1 MVLFIGGIY
10 NQPMTFRTDTAALK
24 GVPSGWSDHSSATRE
39 KKMASETRSKT
50 VVAPGIDGLFDIMQ
64 RYGAVIL
71 LFSVLAFFGFVMFN
85 VTTFIPGSAWHVP
98 TPPPA
103 AEAPK

>member
-1 MVLFIGGIY
+1 MVRSPVI
-10 NQPMTFRTDTAALK
+10 RK
-24 GVPSGWSDHSSATRE
+24 HRE

-50 VVAPGIDGLFDIMQ
+50 VVAPGFDILFEIMS
-64 RYGAVIL
+64 RWGGAIL
-71 LFSVLAFFGFVMFN
+71 LFGVLAFFVFVMFN

-103 AEAPK
+103 AAPAPK